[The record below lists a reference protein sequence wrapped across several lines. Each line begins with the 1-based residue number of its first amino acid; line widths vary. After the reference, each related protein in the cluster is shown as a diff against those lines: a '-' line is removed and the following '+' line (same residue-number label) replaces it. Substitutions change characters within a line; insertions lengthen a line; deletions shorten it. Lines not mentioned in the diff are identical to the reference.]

1 MSNVKFPMF
10 YLYILYS
17 KKDKKLYVGHTND
30 LRRRFK
36 LHNSG
41 KVPSTKNRRPLVL
54 IYYEAYK
61 ARKEARKREL
71 FLKSLWGGRE
81 KKKILENYLK
91 GLKHPL

>member
-1 MSNVKFPMF
+1 MF

-30 LRRRFK
+30 LRKRFK
-36 LHNSG
+36 LHDLG

-54 IYYEAYK
+54 IHKESYK
-61 ARKEARKREL
+61 TRKKARKREL

-81 KKKILENYLK
+81 KKKILGNYLK
-91 GLKHPL
+91 KK